1 MREQGFNGS
10 LRILFEM
17 SMEAGARLALSC
29 KLFSQGAE
37 KAPFLLTPMGGLIYN
52 IRKDGATHALSIIP
66 TERKDKLLIEVQNL
80 TKVYG
85 MNKAVDNV
93 SFKIRN
99 GRIYGL
105 LGPNGAGK
113 STTMNIIAGCL
124 APTDGTVLINGY
136 DICDRPIEAKRQIG
150 YLPEQPP
157 LFGDMTPYEYLCFVA
172 EAKGVP
178 SDLLERQVKEAMTVT
193 NIVSVKN
200 RLIRNLSK
208 GYRQRVGIAQAMLG
222 TPDIIILDEPTVGLD
237 PQQLTEI
244 RALIR
249 KLGEKQTVIVSSH
262 ILSEI
267 AELCDHVIILSEG
280 RVVADDDMA
289 ELEARV
295 SPEKVIR
302 MTVKGDEAGIRE
314 VLKTID
320 GVISVS
326 SDGAAPEGAVALKVS
341 VTSGEDLRDTIFFA
355 MAERRYAVI
364 SMEVVEQSLEEIF
377 LSLTGKGHS
386 KKNREVND

>member
-1 MREQGFNGS
+1 M
-10 LRILFEM
+10 
-17 SMEAGARLALSC
+17 
-29 KLFSQGAE
+29 
-37 KAPFLLTPMGGLIYN
+37 
-52 IRKDGATHALSIIP
+52 
-66 TERKDKLLIEVQNL
+66 IEVKNL

-85 MNKAVDNV
+85 KNKAVDDI

-99 GRIYGL
+99 GHIYGL

-136 DICDRPIEAKRQIG
+136 DVCRQPVEAKRQIG

-172 EAKGVP
+172 EAKGVKD
-178 SDLLERQVKEAMTVT
+178 DLIDRQVKDAMKHTDIAAVQD
-193 NIVSVKN
+193 

-208 GYRQRVGIAQAMLG
+208 GYRQRVGIAQTMLG
-222 TPDIIILDEPTVGLD
+222 KPDIIILDEPTVGLD
-237 PQQLTEI
+237 PQQLTEV

-267 AELCDHVIILSEG
+267 AELCDHVIILSGG

-302 MTVKGDEAGIRE
+302 MTVKGDEAGVRR
-314 VLKTID
+314 VLLGIE
-320 GVISVS
+320 GVRSITATGSDAAAGTVSLSVNTPV
-326 SDGAAPEGAVALKVS
+326 D
-341 VTSGEDLRDTIFFA
+341 TDLRDHIFFA
-355 MAERRYAVI
+355 MAAERYAVI
-364 SMEVVEQSLEEIF
+364 SMELAEQSLEEIF
-377 LSLTGKGHS
+377 LSLTS
-386 KKNREVND
+386 KKSKEVDA